1 MVQRF
6 TPNRA
11 DLPSG
16 ADNPLSYAV
25 SKRDATILDTVTEAV
40 AYRQTLLAYQPV
52 MRASNQSKVAFYEGL
67 IRVLDPTGR
76 VIPASDFMGQAE
88 NTNLGRELDVQALRM
103 GLQSLRDNPGLRL
116 SINMSARSIGDA
128 AWSKLLHGYLEQE
141 PTIGE
146 RLILEITEES
156 TMIVPELVMNV
167 MDELQ
172 PYGVCFA
179 LDNYG
184 SGNTAIRYFKDF
196 YFDILKID
204 GQFVRGIAKN
214 PDNRA
219 ITAALLSVAN
229 HFDMLTVAENVE
241 TSEDAALLTEMGVDC
256 LQGFYFSAPTVQPA
270 WLRQNQTNAGQP
282 AARREDG

>member
-116 SINMSARSIGDA
+116 SINMSARSIGYA

>member
-103 GLQSLRDNPGLRL
+103 GLQSRRDNPGLRL
-116 SINMSARSIGDA
+116 SINMSARSIGYA